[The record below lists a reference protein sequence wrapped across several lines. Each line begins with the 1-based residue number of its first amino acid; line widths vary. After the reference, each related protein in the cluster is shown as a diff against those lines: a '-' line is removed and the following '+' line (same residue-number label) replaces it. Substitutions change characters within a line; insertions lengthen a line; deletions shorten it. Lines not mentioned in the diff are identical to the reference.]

1 MVDYAVMGQR
11 LRRRRSQAGLTQ
23 EQVAK
28 ELRVT
33 PAYISRI
40 ERGTTRLSLKMLGRI
55 CNVIGAEPGY
65 VISGS
70 VPGEPA
76 YLKEEWMTLMESMPP
91 HKRAFAVD
99 ILRLIHQFEVNRS
112 DPQ

>member
-1 MVDYAVMGQR
+1 MVDYAVMGRR
-11 LRRRRSQAGLTQ
+11 LRRRRNQAGLTQ
-23 EQVAK
+23 AQMAK

-33 PAYISRI
+33 SAYISRV

-55 CNVIGAEPGY
+55 CDVIGADPGY

-70 VPGEPA
+70 IPGEPA

-91 HKRAFAVD
+91 RTRTFAIE
-99 ILRLIHQFEVNRS
+99 ILRLIHQFEVK
-112 DPQ
+112 